1 MQLQLQRL
9 VAASLL
15 APSIA
20 TMAIGDDDASPLA
33 AALFPGIC
41 EDTATKELSAVR
53 AVACPAGTQRV
64 RVAGAN
70 IFDTL
75 WVGSS
80 GMNTCCNASGG
91 PATYPDPR
99 RGARECEHQR
109 HSRLPI
115 LWVAVRRRHEGV
127 GAGPNTFAI
136 YVAIRS
142 NRYFRALQV
151 EQNSAVDIISI
162 HHYENSDA
170 QEWWRAG
177 SISVK
182 NCTKNFQSPGSDI
195 IQ

>member
-91 PATYPDPR
+91 PATYPDALEALESASTSGIR
-99 RGARECEHQR
+99 VFRFFGSLFGAATKA
-109 HSRLPI
+109 
-115 LWVAVRRRHEGV
+115 WVQDPA
-127 GAGPNTFAI
+127 
-136 YVAIRS
+136 
-142 NRYFRALQV
+142 RYWS
-151 EQNSAVDIISI
+151 E
-162 HHYENSDA
+162 Y
-170 QEWWRAG
+170 
-177 SISVK
+177 
-182 NCTKNFQSPGSDI
+182 
-195 IQ
+195 